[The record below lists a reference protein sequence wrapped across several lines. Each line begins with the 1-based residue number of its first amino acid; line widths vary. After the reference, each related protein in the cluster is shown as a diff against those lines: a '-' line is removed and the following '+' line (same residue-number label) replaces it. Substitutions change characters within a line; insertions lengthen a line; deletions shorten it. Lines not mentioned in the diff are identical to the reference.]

1 MTQRTRLNKILGK
14 YGQLRP
20 DSLRYKLIQ
29 YVGYFLWGRKLG
41 YLSWWPHAARTA
53 GVMFFHDGKL
63 LLGKR
68 AATMPDRP
76 NTYGLIGGF
85 VDDFESFAEGLS
97 REIKEECGLD
107 IPPENFPWKKVFNV
121 NDGVSSLKEQ
131 ADFSITQVW
140 FIYHL
145 TAEQVENLTP
155 TKEVTEFL
163 WVDQDMIADLNA
175 HGHLAFQEQRA
186 NIEAAFARANQWQQ
200 TKDDDTTKTAKLN

>member
-1 MTQRTRLNKILGK
+1 MTHRTTLNKMLGK

-20 DSLRYKLIQ
+20 DSLRYKFIQ
-29 YVGYFLWGRKLG
+29 YLGYLLWGRKLG

-68 AATMPDRP
+68 APTMPDRP

-107 IPPENFPWKKVFNV
+107 IPPENFTWEKHFHIH
-121 NDGVSSLKEQ
+121 DGVSSLTEQ
-131 ADFSITQVW
+131 AKFSVTKVW
-140 FIYHL
+140 FTYHL
-145 TAEQVENLTP
+145 SAEQVENLTP
-155 TKEVTEFL
+155 TEEITEFL

-175 HGHLAFQEQRA
+175 HGHLAFQGQRV
-186 NIEAAFARANQWQQ
+186 NIEAAFAEAHQRQH
-200 TKDDDTTKTAKLN
+200 TGEGGTT

>member
-1 MTQRTRLNKILGK
+1 MTKRTKLNKMLGK

-20 DSLRYKLIQ
+20 DSLRYKFIQ
-29 YVGYFLWGRKLG
+29 NLGYILWGRKLG

-53 GVMFFHDGKL
+53 GALFFHDGKL

-85 VDDFESFAEGLS
+85 VDDLESFAEGLS

-107 IPPENFPWKKVFNV
+107 IPPENFAWKNLFKI
-121 NDGVSSLKEQ
+121 NDGISSLKEQ

-145 TAEQVENLTP
+145 SQEQVESLTP
-155 TKEVTEFL
+155 TEEVTEFL

-175 HGHLAFQEQRA
+175 HGQLAFQEQRE
-186 NIEAAFARANQWQQ
+186 NIEAAFAEAGRRQK
-200 TKDDDTTKTAKLN
+200 TKDGEPISNQT